1 MLTTRETP
9 EGAAPPRGGGV
20 SAPQSVHDR
29 DRTSLEDGDHY
40 SWLQVYHELDVDPS
54 GHEIDNR
61 GDRGG

>member
-1 MLTTRETP
+1 
-9 EGAAPPRGGGV
+9 V

-40 SWLQVYHELDVDPS
+40 SWRQVYHELDVDPS